1 MFPALEGG
9 FFTTEPPG
17 NPLSFFKKL
26 LLFPSH
32 FFFLSVV
39 TRYILISDWMENW
52 PGFYKV
58 KVHDEF
64 KTSKREFWKS
74 SSLMFG

>member
-39 TRYILISDWMENW
+39 TRYILISGWMEN
-52 PGFYKV
+52 
-58 KVHDEF
+58 
-64 KTSKREFWKS
+64 
-74 SSLMFG
+74 